1 MRFDLGDQLHGADF
15 RRAAQ
20 RAGGEGV
27 DECLNRVAVRFDHAA
42 DARNQMDHVA
52 VILRL
57 LIEIYFH
64 VYGVAAQVVA
74 GEIDEHH
81 VFRVLLRIPQQRVGQ
96 LLVFQRVAGAP
107 GRTGARIDTGAA
119 VLHFAVGFRRRS
131 ENAKLK

>member
-1 MRFDLGDQLHGADF
+1 
-15 RRAAQ
+15 
-20 RAGGEGV
+20 
-27 DECLNRVAVRFDHAA
+27 
-42 DARNQMDHVA
+42 MDHVA

-81 VFRVLLRIPQQRVGQ
+81 VFGVLLRIPQQRVGQ

-107 GRTGARIDTGAA
+107 GRTGDRIDTGAA
-119 VLHFAVGFRRRS
+119 VLHFAVGFRR
-131 ENAKLK
+131 